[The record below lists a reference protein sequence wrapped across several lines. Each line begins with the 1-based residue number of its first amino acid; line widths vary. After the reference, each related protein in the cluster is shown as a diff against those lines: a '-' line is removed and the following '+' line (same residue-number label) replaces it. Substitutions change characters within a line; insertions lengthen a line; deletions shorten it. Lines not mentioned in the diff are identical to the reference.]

1 MASSR
6 RVDER
11 RAVGSTVCAMTLR
24 NPPMPFS
31 RQTLFVAAAVIAV
44 IVVSTAGVVAQE
56 PLKGEAALKHPASQ
70 LAIKVAGLL
79 QAGKIDEA
87 VALKTKSDID
97 EWKKMS
103 AADRRDMSANYKE
116 RAPDPRVYAAAIAR
130 TGELAINGSMARLQ
144 ATLEDGARVMATSE
158 LEGGSWRA
166 GLGPMVVGGGA
177 PAATK
182 EERVNGPAILK
193 HPIGTLALQYVDLVH
208 GGKMDEAMRLATAGT
223 QVKWK
228 AEPASE
234 RAESAAFRRKILPTR
249 AELTSALQSG
259 GVLIIEDDSRATLNV
274 IRIEQKSS
282 KAGESSS
289 SSTTVAIPFAKE
301 NGQWRLAQ

>member
-1 MASSR
+1 MTLTHSTLAFSR
-6 RVDER
+6 R
-11 RAVGSTVCAMTLR
+11 S
-24 NPPMPFS
+24 
-31 RQTLFVAAAVIAV
+31 LFVAIGLIAV
-44 IVVSTAGVVAQE
+44 TAASTASALAQE
-56 PLKGEAALKHPASQ
+56 LKGEAALKHPASQ

-87 VALKTKSDID
+87 VALKSKSDID

-116 RAPDPRVYAAAIAR
+116 RTPDPRALAAAIAK
-130 TGELAINGSMARLQ
+130 TGVMTVNGPMARLE
-144 ATLEDGARVMATSE
+144 ATLENGAEVIASFA

-166 GLGPMVVGGGA
+166 GLGPMVLNGGA

-182 EERVNGPAILK
+182 EERLNGPDILK

-208 GGKMDEAMRLATAGT
+208 GGKMDEAMRLATTGA
-223 QVKWK
+223 QAKWK

-234 RAESAAFRRKILPTR
+234 RAESAAFRKTILPTR
-249 AELTSALQSG
+249 AQLMSALQSG
-259 GVLIIEDDSRATLNV
+259 GVLIVEDDTRATLNLV
-274 IRIEQKSS
+274 RIEQKSG
-282 KAGESSS
+282 KPGVSSS
-289 SSTTVAIPFAKE
+289 SSTTVAIPFAME